1 MLALPAGIIEGGV
14 VDTRKLLA
22 EVVGTFILVGM
33 GSMAILATSAFP
45 GSPALVV
52 IPFGFGL
59 GLLAAI
65 AVSGHVS
72 GGHFNPA
79 VTLGALLDGRI
90 DLMNAVGYVVA
101 QVVGAVAGSAVI
113 LALSS
118 QAIVA
123 GTKNMPGVSD
133 GGAFLAEVVLTA
145 IFVAVILTVT
155 KRDAGHAI
163 IVIPLTLLAI
173 HAVGIPFSG
182 ASVNPARALGP
193 AIVSA
198 DFASIWIYLT
208 APFVGAIVGWLV
220 FRLLDTKDAG

>member
-1 MLALPAGIIEGGV
+1 M
-14 VDTRKLLA
+14 DTRKLLA
-22 EVVGTFILVGM
+22 EGIGTFILVGM
-33 GSMAILATSAFP
+33 GSMAILAVGAIP

-90 DLMNAVGYVVA
+90 DVMGALGYVIA

-118 QAIVA
+118 QSVVA

-133 GGAFLAEVVLTA
+133 GGAFLTEVVLTA

-155 KRDAGHAI
+155 RRDAGHAI

-193 AIVSA
+193 AIVSG
-198 DFASIWIYLT
+198 DFAAIWIYLT
-208 APFVGAIVGWLV
+208 APFVGAVVGWLV
-220 FRLLDTKDAG
+220 YRTLSSDDAMDEAA

>member
-1 MLALPAGIIEGGV
+1 MNI
-14 VDTRKLLA
+14 RKLLA
-22 EVVGTFILVGM
+22 EAIGTFILVGI
-33 GSMAILATSAFP
+33 GSMSILATGAFQ

-90 DLMNAVGYVVA
+90 DVMGAIGYVIA
-101 QVVGAVAGSAVI
+101 QVVGAIAGSAVI
-113 LALSS
+113 LALSD
-118 QAIVA
+118 QAVVA

-133 GGAFLAEVVLTA
+133 GGAFLTEVVLTA
-145 IFVAVILTVT
+145 IFIAVILTVT

-163 IVIPLTLLAI
+163 LVIPLTLLVI

-193 AIVSA
+193 AIVSM
-198 DFASIWIYLT
+198 DFAAIWIYLT
-208 APFVGAIVGWLV
+208 APFVGAVVGWFA
-220 FRLLDTKDAG
+220 FRVLDKEDAA

>member
-1 MLALPAGIIEGGV
+1 M
-14 VDTRKLLA
+14 DTRKLLA

-33 GSMAILATSAFP
+33 GSMAILATGGMP

-65 AVSGHVS
+65 AVGGHVS

-90 DLMNAVGYVVA
+90 DLMGAIGYVVA
-101 QVVGAVAGSAVI
+101 QVIGAIAASTMI

-118 QAIVA
+118 QAVVA
-123 GTKNMPGVSD
+123 GTKNMPGVSN
-133 GGAFLAEVVLTA
+133 GGAFLTEVVLTA

-155 KRDAGHAI
+155 KKDAGHAI

-173 HAVGIPFSG
+173 HVVGIPFSG

-193 AIVSA
+193 AIVSL
-198 DFASIWIYLT
+198 DFAAIWIYLT
-208 APFVGAIVGWLV
+208 APFVGAVMGWLV
-220 FRLLDTKDAG
+220 FRTLSPEEPA